1 MVAINSV
8 GATALTVLKAASAQT
23 AAEPEASPV
32 SVIPHVNALS
42 SRLSPRVSD
51 ALLKIAA
58 LINGKDV
65 LVNAKTVAAKGGN
78 SAGGVIAREG
88 FVASHMMK
96 LSELPR
102 DQAEYLK
109 RFGADAA
116 VRIEGV
122 ELSDA
127 DFEQTILQFGMES
140 WKDLPGFNDALA
152 NGTLKI
158 QRASDVPELYESF
171 QYDLYSGG
179 NYFGGVGWGGIN
191 NKKLY
196 LEIQAQ
202 GIRQA
207 LGSIRGQEFYVT
219 WPDASLAKPSSN

>member
-8 GATALTVLKAASAQT
+8 GATALTILKAANVQT
-23 AAEPEASPV
+23 AAEPESSPA

-42 SRLSPRVSD
+42 SRLAPRVSD
-51 ALLKIAA
+51 ALLKIDA

-65 LVNAKTVAAKGGN
+65 LVNAKTAAANAGN

-88 FVASHMMK
+88 FVASPMMK
-96 LSELPR
+96 LSELPK

-127 DFEQTILQFGMES
+127 DFERTVLQFGMES

-158 QRASDVPELYESF
+158 QRASDVPEIGYESF

-179 NYFGGVGWGGIN
+179 NYFGGVGWSGIN

-196 LEIQAQ
+196 FEIQAQ

-207 LGSIRGQEFYVT
+207 FGSIRGQEFYVT
-219 WPDASLAKPSSN
+219 WPDASLAKPS

>member
-8 GATALTVLKAASAQT
+8 GATALTILKAANAQT
-23 AAEPEASPV
+23 VAEPEASPIN
-32 SVIPHVNALS
+32 VIPHVNAVS
-42 SRLSPRVSD
+42 SRLAPGVAD
-51 ALLKIAA
+51 ALLKIDA
-58 LINGKDV
+58 LINGKDA
-65 LVNAKTVAAKGGN
+65 LVKAKTAAANAGK

-88 FVASHMMK
+88 FVASPMMK
-96 LSELPR
+96 LSELPK

-127 DFEQTILQFGMES
+127 DFERTVLQFSMES

-158 QRASDVPELYESF
+158 QRASDVPEIGYESF

-179 NYFGGVGWGGIN
+179 NYFGGVGWSGIN

-196 LEIQAQ
+196 FEIQAQ

-207 LGSIRGQEFYVT
+207 FGSIRGQEFYVT
-219 WPDASLAKPSSN
+219 WPDASLAKPS

>member
-1 MVAINSV
+1 MVAINSF
-8 GATALTVLKAASAQT
+8 GATALTVLKAASAQM

-42 SRLSPRVSD
+42 SRLAPGVAD
-51 ALLKIAA
+51 ALLKINA
-58 LINGKDV
+58 LVNGKI
-65 LVNAKTVAAKGGN
+65 AAANGAG

-88 FVASHMMK
+88 YVESPMMK